1 MAITD
6 STPDT
11 NRSRTRR
18 ITWIVLICAGVLLL
32 TLALVAMSGCAQYLG
47 KAIVYLPN
55 TDKNID
61 FAADMNDEE
70 LAVLGVDAGL
80 RVAVG
85 PPDASLSVW
94 LINPDHDRIGGTII
108 VLHGINDRKKS
119 MLDFSSAFAH
129 AGFRVV
135 LVDLRGHGRSTG
147 RYATFGV
154 IESRDI
160 SQLIDALQ
168 HKQLIAGRI
177 GIFGPSYGGAVAL
190 QSARSDDRIDAVV
203 TVSTFTSMREIV
215 PRYTQIYLP
224 FGRWLP
230 KSKIDSAIEH
240 AGRIAD
246 FKIDDANTLNAMAE
260 LDTPVLLIHGEEDT
274 HIPSSHAR
282 RLQAAARGVAELVI
296 VEGAD
301 HDTTMSEHGSRILE
315 ESLRWFRRWL

>member
-11 NRSRTRR
+11 NRSRTWR

-32 TLALVAMSGCAQYLG
+32 TLVAMSGCAQYLG
-47 KAIVYLPN
+47 QAIVYLPN

-61 FAADMNDEE
+61 LAADMNDEE

-80 RVAVG
+80 RMAVG

-94 LINPDHDRIGGTII
+94 LIDPDLDCIGGTII
-108 VLHGINDRKKS
+108 VL
-119 MLDFSSAFAH
+119 
-129 AGFRVV
+129 
-135 LVDLRGHGRSTG
+135 HGRSTG

-160 SQLIDALQ
+160 SQLIEALQ
-168 HKQLIAGRI
+168 HKQLIAGGI

-190 QSARSDDRIDAVV
+190 QLAHSDDRIDAAV

-215 PRYTQIYLP
+215 PRYAQIYLP
-224 FGRWLP
+224 FGRRLP

-246 FKIDDANTLNAMAE
+246 FNIDDANTLNAMAE
-260 LDTPVLLIHGEEDT
+260 LDTPVLLIHGDEDT
-274 HIPSSHAR
+274 HVPPFH
-282 RLQAAARGVAELVI
+282 V
-296 VEGAD
+296 
-301 HDTTMSEHGSRILE
+301 
-315 ESLRWFRRWL
+315 